1 MLPART
7 CHSGR
12 SLYVC
17 WCKVLLSPKGM
28 QAVISQT
35 GPRPQLHVTCP
46 ALSRMQD
53 NPSVYRPRS
62 RRKEDERLPANA
74 NGIPMVAIFFL
85 FFSKILLA
93 TRLRVPAC
101 PGDTGHADAAG
112 CNLALR
118 RLRARELGRHKRL
131 PRSLRKAGNVM
142 DYKLLQSPRNRPGP
156 SLQLRSRF
164 PFVGD
169 SHVNTIIHDVWR
181 KNVSPSGR
189 RTEQMS
195 LVASHILQV
204 IKHAFLS
211 LYASF

>member
-17 WCKVLLSPKGM
+17 WCKVFLSPKGM

-62 RRKEDERLPANA
+62 RRKEDDERLPGNA
-74 NGIPMVAIFFL
+74 NGIPMVAIFFSPKNAPGHA
-85 FFSKILLA
+85 FA
-93 TRLRVPAC
+93 RTRVSW
-101 PGDTGHADAAG
+101 GHADAAG

-189 RTEQMS
+189 QTEQMS

-211 LYASF
+211 LCASF